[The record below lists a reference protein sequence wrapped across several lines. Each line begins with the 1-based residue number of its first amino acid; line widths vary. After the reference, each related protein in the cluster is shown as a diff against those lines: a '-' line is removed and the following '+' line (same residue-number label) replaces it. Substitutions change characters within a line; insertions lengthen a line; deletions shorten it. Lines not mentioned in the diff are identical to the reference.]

1 MAKIF
6 LKLPKGPN
14 SAELRTFSET
24 IGIWVQ
30 VIIDERVCVYL
41 IVTKISREIGIIQLE
56 YLQISDT
63 DKEKRVKCKVV
74 YTISGED
81 KEYFVVIDKLIEVPG
96 IWRLLFLNET
106 SNTLELREGRKEE
119 HRNYCI
125 ELLSL
130 LSYH

>member
-24 IGIWVQ
+24 ICIWVQ

-41 IVTKISREIGIIQLE
+41 IVTKISREIVIIQLE

-63 DKEKRVKCKVV
+63 DKEKGVKCKVI

-81 KEYFVVIDKLIEVPG
+81 KESSHVNVD
-96 IWRLLFLNET
+96 LF
-106 SNTLELREGRKEE
+106 SPR
-119 HRNYCI
+119 
-125 ELLSL
+125 S
-130 LSYH
+130 